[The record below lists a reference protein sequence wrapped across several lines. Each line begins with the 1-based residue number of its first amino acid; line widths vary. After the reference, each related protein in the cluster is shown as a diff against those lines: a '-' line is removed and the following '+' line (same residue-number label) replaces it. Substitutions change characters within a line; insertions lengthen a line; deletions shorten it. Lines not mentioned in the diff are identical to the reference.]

1 MKMKKLVRMYVRLR
15 VFAALNDY
23 YEEVSDELVQ
33 WVLEAPV
40 WTWEL
45 RFLCIKRKEDIPH
58 RFYNWITT
66 GKFTR
71 D

>member
-1 MKMKKLVRMYVRLR
+1 MKKLIRMYVRLR

-23 YEEVSDELVQ
+23 YKEGSDELVQ

-45 RFLCIKRKEDIPH
+45 RFWCIKRKGDVSH
-58 RFYNWITT
+58 WYYNWITT
-66 GKFTR
+66 GKFAK

>member
-1 MKMKKLVRMYVRLR
+1 MKKLIRMYVRWR
-15 VFAALNDY
+15 VFAASKEY
-23 YEEVSDELVQ
+23 YKEDSDKLVQ

-45 RFLCIKRKEDIPH
+45 RFWCIKREGDMPH
-58 RFYNWITT
+58 WIYNWITT
-66 GKFTR
+66 GRYAR

>member
-1 MKMKKLVRMYVRLR
+1 MKKLIRMYVRLR

-23 YEEVSDELVQ
+23 YKEGSDKLVQ
-33 WVLEAPV
+33 WILEAPV

-45 RFLCIKRKEDIPH
+45 RFWCIKRKGDVSH
-58 RFYNWITT
+58 WYYNWITT